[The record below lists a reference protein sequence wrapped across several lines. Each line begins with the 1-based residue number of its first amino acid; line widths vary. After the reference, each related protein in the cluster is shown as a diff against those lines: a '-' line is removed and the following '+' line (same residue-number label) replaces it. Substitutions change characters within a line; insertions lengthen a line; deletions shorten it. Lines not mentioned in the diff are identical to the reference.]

1 MVSDKGKRTF
11 AIEIESE
18 SGFFEVTDALSR
30 REFAQGQ
37 VSRGE
42 GGGGM
47 ELLIE
52 DGGKICG

>member
-11 AIEIESE
+11 AIEIESG

-42 GGGGM
+42 GGGG
-47 ELLIE
+47 
-52 DGGKICG
+52 GWNY